1 MNRTL
6 NHFGMTHY
14 PLAKSQQ
21 ILWDDGRLTH
31 LKSRFDWLLESP
43 GVGLLTG
50 EAGVGKTAALRT
62 LTANLN
68 PHRYQLLYLAE
79 TDFGRLDLYRTLAQA
94 MGLEPA
100 YRRAQLWRDLKN
112 HIEHI
117 TASQS
122 LLPVWI
128 IDEAQNL
135 PAEFFR
141 DFPAFLNFAFDSK
154 DLLTVWLVG
163 HPHLATLLDKVPYAA
178 MNSRIQVRL
187 HLEPVVERDR
197 FAQLIGHGFAQAGC
211 QQTLLSDSGM
221 ELLHHAS
228 GGTPR
233 KVSSLIMTTMK
244 LAADKGI
251 NHLPDEMIQEAIES
265 MR

>member
-1 MNRTL
+1 M
-6 NHFGMTHY
+6 
-14 PLAKSQQ
+14 
-21 ILWDDGRLTH
+21 
-31 LKSRFDWLLESP
+31 
-43 GVGLLTG
+43 
-50 EAGVGKTAALRT
+50 
-62 LTANLN
+62 
-68 PHRYQLLYLAE
+68 
-79 TDFGRLDLYRTLAQA
+79 
-94 MGLEPA
+94 
-100 YRRAQLWRDLKN
+100 
-112 HIEHI
+112 
-117 TASQS
+117 
-122 LLPVWI
+122 
-128 IDEAQNL
+128 
-135 PAEFFR
+135 
-141 DFPAFLNFAFDSK
+141 
-154 DLLTVWLVG
+154 G